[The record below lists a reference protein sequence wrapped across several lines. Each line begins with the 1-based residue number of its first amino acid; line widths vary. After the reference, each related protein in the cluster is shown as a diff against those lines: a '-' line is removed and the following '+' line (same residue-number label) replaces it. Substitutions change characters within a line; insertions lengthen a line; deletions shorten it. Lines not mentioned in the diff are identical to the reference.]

1 MIRQENNKQTIEII
15 DPSLE
20 ALKHSSFIP
29 RRTREW
35 NFEKLR
41 ASRNLDL
48 QPRNKVAILVV
59 KQYNLAE
66 GNAQHGLRDVSYK
79 PEVKNK

>member
-29 RRTREW
+29 RRTNEILK
-35 NFEKLR
+35 NYVR
-41 ASRNLDL
+41 AE
-48 QPRNKVAILVV
+48 ILICNHVTRWQYWLS

-79 PEVKNK
+79 PEVNNK